1 MNSQLESLPRTYT
14 DVSANPSSFEC
25 LLTAAADEETCHYDM
40 KAQYP
45 HELLAYGASKSMSLD
60 TAEDSIKTNKPK
72 YDVVF
77 LMPSLVIGPNP
88 LSKTA
93 EDYISGTN
101 APLLRML
108 LGRPGIPMLGSSIP
122 VQDVA
127 KLHVK
132 ALETSI
138 PAGRYLA
145 ASGGSKGTQ
154 WADAFGIVKEHFPEA
169 SGKIFKTEG
178 KPVVVPIN
186 FDTSKTFQSFEEQVK
201 SVAENYLQLLVGS

>member
-1 MNSQLESLPRTYT
+1 
-14 DVSANPSSFEC
+14 
-25 LLTAAADEETCHYDM
+25 
-40 KAQYP
+40 
-45 HELLAYGASKSMSLD
+45 
-60 TAEDSIKTNKPK
+60 
-72 YDVVF
+72 
-77 LMPSLVIGPNP
+77 
-88 LSKTA
+88 
-93 EDYISGTN
+93 
-101 APLLRML
+101 
-108 LGRPGIPMLGSSIP
+108 MLGSSIP

-178 KPVVVPIN
+178 KPVAVPIN
-186 FDTSKTFQSFEEQVK
+186 VDTSKTENAFGIAFPSFEEQVK
-201 SVAENYLQLLVGS
+201 SVAENYLALLVGS